1 MVEQWTKERRLE
13 RTRELL
19 VDAAE
24 DVFARRGFTAATL
37 DDIAA
42 AAGYTRGAFYVHFK
56 TKEDVFFAVSDRYWR
71 RLFDKFAE
79 ALGNQ
84 QHHVG
89 EHELADIAARWVDL
103 VKDDEARHAILGY
116 EFTLY
121 LLRHPDARARVAEK
135 RRRVA
140 EDITAFVMAGLH
152 RRNVELRIPVTDFV
166 QLMIATSDGVVLAAE
181 LGDADLYRSAVAMYN
196 AVICT
201 DPGRTASSTPRPRP
215 T

>member
-1 MVEQWTKERRLE
+1 MAEQWTKERRLE

-79 ALGNQ
+79 ALGARGR
-84 QHHVG
+84 VG
-89 EHELADIAARWVDL
+89 ERELAGIAARWVEL
-103 VKDDEARHAILGY
+103 VKDDGARHAILGY

-121 LLRHPDARARVAEK
+121 LLRHPEARVRVAEK
-135 RRRVA
+135 QRKVA
-140 EDITAFVMAGLH
+140 EDITAFVMDGL
-152 RRNVELRIPVTDFV
+152 RSRKAELRIPVADFV

-181 LGDADLYRSAVAMYN
+181 LGNADLYRSAVAMYN
-196 AVICT
+196 AVI
-201 DPGRTASSTPRPRP
+201 STEHGS
-215 T
+215 